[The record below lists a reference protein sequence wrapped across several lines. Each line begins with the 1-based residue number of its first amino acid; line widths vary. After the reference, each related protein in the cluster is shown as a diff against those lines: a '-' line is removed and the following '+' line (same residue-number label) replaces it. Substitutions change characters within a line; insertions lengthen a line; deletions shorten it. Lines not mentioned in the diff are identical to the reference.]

1 MSIDVG
7 TTGQAIDITVSE
19 FQLDGETLSTG
30 IESMEFTCNQEEDVT
45 HFQGIQDPQER
56 NRGQRTYEASG
67 VIGARQWVLLSQ
79 RFGGWSNLK
88 NKEFTLVVN
97 ATPENDPNLYS
108 FTFYKF
114 RFLKDAV
121 NFDKMSGKNKFS
133 ASFLSYNQE
142 AVTQ

>member
-7 TTGQAIDITVSE
+7 TTGQSVDITVSE
-19 FQLDGETLSTG
+19 FQFDGETLSTG
-30 IESMEFTCNQEEDVT
+30 IESMEYTCNQEEDVT
-45 HFQGIQDPQER
+45 HFQGEQDPQER
-56 NRGQRTYEASG
+56 NRGQRTYESSG
-67 VIGARQWVLLSQ
+67 VIGTRQWVLLSK

-121 NFDKMSGKNKFS
+121 NLDKMSSKNKFS
-133 ASFLSYNQE
+133 ASFLSYTQE

>member
-67 VIGARQWVLLSQ
+67 VIGTRQWVLLCQ

-88 NKEFTLVVN
+88 NKEFTHVVN
-97 ATPENDPNLYS
+97 ATPESDPNLYS
-108 FTFYKF
+108 FTFFKF

-121 NFDKMSGKNKFS
+121 NLDKMSSKNKFS